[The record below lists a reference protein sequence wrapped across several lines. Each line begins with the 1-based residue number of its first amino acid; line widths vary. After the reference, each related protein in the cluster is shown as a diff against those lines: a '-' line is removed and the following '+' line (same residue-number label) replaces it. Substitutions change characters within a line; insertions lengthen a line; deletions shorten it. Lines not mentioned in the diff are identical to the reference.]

1 MEKEVREAV
10 RAGRDE
16 QIRKRK
22 GRKNKRHRTT
32 EKIKEEK
39 RKKTKKK
46 DIMDILSFFTYDK
59 ISCQTRKTKG
69 RSTEEAERE

>member
-1 MEKEVREAV
+1 MREAV

-39 RKKTKKK
+39 RKKNKEKRHYGYF
-46 DIMDILSFFTYDK
+46 IIFYL
-59 ISCQTRKTKG
+59 
-69 RSTEEAERE
+69 